1 MWNTVSPA
9 CDQITRMI
17 MPMASPPHRLG
28 AHDRVAPFMFQRAQP
43 SETAM
48 ERMAQRIQPIQ

>member
-1 MWNTVSPA
+1 
-9 CDQITRMI
+9 MI

-28 AHDRVAPFMFQRAQP
+28 AHDRVAPFMFQRAQS

-48 ERMAQRIQPIQ
+48 GRMAQRNSF